1 MMSEKKLNFLILIFL
16 FLVPLFSMLLNDIYI
31 TTLFSKI
38 IILAIAGIGLNLI
51 LGNGGMVSFGHAA
64 FFGLGGY
71 VTGILAFHFNNY
83 EPIQILVFEFE
94 GTNQLLFIWIFTL
107 IFSSILALFIGYF
120 SLRTTGVYFIMI
132 TLAFAQ
138 MLYYFSISWPTYGG
152 EDGLSLSLRNQI
164 PFLNTM
170 DSTTFFY
177 ICYVWLIIT
186 IILVKFIL
194 NSPLGI
200 SLKASKENEDRVR
213 SVGINPKKVKL
224 ISFIISGA
232 ITGLAGSLYADL
244 NRFVSP
250 TILSWQ
256 MSGEIMILVILGGMF
271 RLYGPILGAFFYIIL
286 EQFLGGITENWQ
298 FWLGFII
305 LLEVLYA
312 KAGIMSFLIKDKY
325 DEKTSS

>member
-38 IILAIAGIGLNLI
+38 VILAIAGIGLNLI
-51 LGNGGMVSFGHAA
+51 LGYGGMVSFGHAA

-71 VTGILAFHFNNY
+71 ITGILAFHFNNY

>member
-51 LGNGGMVSFGHAA
+51 LGYGGMVSFGHAA

-94 GTNQLLFIWIFTL
+94 GTNQLLLIWIFTL

-170 DSTTFFY
+170 DPTIFFY